1 MELLQVNNVADA
13 ELGKCAE
20 IPLQNPPR
28 DRGLQQWPWSAISF
42 ISIRVLWLP
51 RLCLQL
57 TPGDGRP
64 KNVAASRDRSVAW
77 LSLDDAGMFP
87 VPLNHPVA
95 PLQRKTGTWQNE

>member
-1 MELLQVNNVADA
+1 MRNLENARRSRSKIRHATGVCSS
-13 ELGKCAE
+13 G
-20 IPLQNPPR
+20 
-28 DRGLQQWPWSAISF
+28 AISF
-42 ISIRVLWLP
+42 ISFRVLWLP

-77 LSLDDAGMFP
+77 LSLNDAGMFP

-95 PLQRKTGTWQNE
+95 PLRRKTGTWQNE